1 MKETTK
7 KALAFFAASA
17 LAVSIPSGGHDHP
30 ERVKPQAIKQELTEK
45 TERRF
50 AHINKGKIAADIL
63 KRRLDN
69 LEIVFTYTVREL
81 EDLGAYYVTAY
92 CNCPKCC
99 TYAGQATASG
109 IYPHFEDDD
118 DTPTT
123 CAIDPSLH
131 SFGEVFQ
138 IDGKTYIAE
147 DTGSAI
153 KGRHVDVFRSDHSE
167 VQSFGSH
174 YSTVY
179 AVTITERKG
188 STKHGHIKPYLH
200 FSGVRRGSLC
210 WHGLRAFCG

>member
-7 KALAFFAASA
+7 AWQSLRRRLWPSAS
-17 LAVSIPSGGHDHP
+17 SGGHDHP
-30 ERVKPQAIKQELTEK
+30 ERVKRAIKQELTEK

-123 CAIDPSLH
+123 LLMDPRLH
-131 SFGEVFQ
+131 SFGEVF
-138 IDGKTYIAE
+138 
-147 DTGSAI
+147 S
-153 KGRHVDVFRSDHSE
+153 R
-167 VQSFGSH
+167 
-174 YSTVY
+174 
-179 AVTITERKG
+179 
-188 STKHGHIKPYLH
+188 
-200 FSGVRRGSLC
+200 
-210 WHGLRAFCG
+210 